1 LTLALTPALRPTDTV
16 ARLIGAAEEIRRV
29 LHQFAAGFLTEPAP
43 RVLEGLAEISSVA
56 PPPAGPVDLRY
67 LQQVSLLQESIT
79 QALDTLATCR
89 PSALA
94 AAQGPAEV
102 DQAFDAALAAAVAGV
117 KASQHLLASA
127 LGHSGDSPA

>member
-1 LTLALTPALRPTDTV
+1 
-16 ARLIGAAEEIRRV
+16 V

-67 LQQVSLLQESIT
+67 LQQIALLQERIT
-79 QALDTLATCR
+79 QALDTLAICR
-89 PSALA
+89 PSTA
-94 AAQGPAEV
+94 AAVQDPVEA

-117 KASQHLLASA
+117 RASQQLLASA
-127 LGHSGDSPA
+127 LGHNGDARA